1 MKTFLFNILLSSAIA
16 VPFIGMMSGCSDED
30 ENRFRPGSAQ
40 KPEPVTPEEG
50 LDYTKLTAENHPRLL
65 MNATDFTVLKDKIS
79 SNTSEN
85 LTLLHNTI
93 IGLCNS
99 KGMSSSV
106 LTYKLD
112 ASNKRILD
120 VSREALLRIFTCAY
134 AYRTTGDSK

>member
-85 LTLLHNTI
+85 LTGRKHHLKANSYCTRIGMVISMRWRVGPDLHFYFLI
-93 IGLCNS
+93 CIYL
-99 KGMSSSV
+99 KQH
-106 LTYKLD
+106 L
-112 ASNKRILD
+112 
-120 VSREALLRIFTCAY
+120 FTVFLQLN
-134 AYRTTGDSK
+134 